1 MAKERS
7 STKKQGK
14 GQEVSIATSFTCET
28 ELLGRIDARA
38 KEQDLNRSQYLRRLA
53 RKDLGLEAA

>member
-14 GQEVSIATSFTCET
+14 AQEAMIAASFTCET
-28 ELLGRIDARA
+28 ELLARIDARA